1 MLPRESSAEIVAFLC
16 VCVRVC
22 EWEIKLPFRYFVEEA
37 VASSERISF
46 MTILCGM
53 QNPRSLF
60 LANYNMRTNIVEY
73 THFEMY
79 STWAHMTL
87 F

>member
-1 MLPRESSAEIVAFLC
+1 MRLC
-16 VCVRVC
+16 VCVC

-37 VASSERISF
+37 VASSKRISF

-60 LANYNMRTNIVEY
+60 LANYNMRTNIVEQ
-73 THFEMY
+73 THSEMY